1 MCGICGIIT
10 DPERKVD
17 PALLDRMTDLMQHR
31 GPDERGVWLNP
42 ASNVGLGARRLSI
55 IGLANGSQ
63 PIANEDGSCILV
75 ANGEIYNYEA
85 LKSDLTGRGHIFS
98 TDTDI
103 EVILHLYE
111 DRGPDFVEV
120 LNGMFAFAIWDEK
133 RRRLFLARDRLG
145 IKPLFYTRLGDRTIF
160 ASEMKSI
167 ICDRGV
173 PREIDLQAMHDYFSF
188 DYVPGQQTIFQ
199 GIHKVPQGST
209 VVIEDKKIFT
219 KRYWDMSF
227 HPSVTTEP
235 MEYYE
240 ERVRELLAQSVH
252 RRLMSEVPVGVL
264 LSGGMDSS
272 AIAAYMAQQASE
284 KIRTFSIGF
293 EDASFNEL
301 PYARMVADHLD
312 TEHHEMVVGAKDVLD
327 VLTSHIE
334 FIDEPYADGAAIP
347 TYYVCKIAR
356 EEVTVVL
363 SGEGGDEI
371 FAGYD
376 THAAYRLAS
385 CFRKVPSAI
394 RDHVLRPLISLLPVS
409 EKKIS
414 FEFKAKRFIKGVSLP
429 TPEAHL
435 FWRIV
440 LSEIEKKSLYS
451 PELRDRATPETSERI
466 FTRLF
471 DSCPAKDHLN
481 RLLYIDSK
489 VFLPD
494 DLFVKNDRMSMAHSI
509 EARVPMTDPD
519 LVEFMGSVPVG
530 AKMRG
535 LRKKLLLR
543 NAMRGILPAPIV
555 RKKKVG
561 FDMPFG
567 KWLKSELHDFMMDA
581 FRSQKLREANL
592 FDWGFVDGL
601 IEDHNSNRS
610 NNARP
615 LWGLLNFAIWYDAYM

>member
-10 DPERKVD
+10 ASGCKVD
-17 PALLDRMTDLMQHR
+17 PALLDRMTDLMRHR
-31 GPDERGVWLNP
+31 GPDERGVWLNS
-42 ASNVGLGARRLSI
+42 AGSVGLGARRLSI
-55 IGLANGSQ
+55 IGLANGRQ
-63 PIANEDGSCILV
+63 PIANEDRSCILV
-75 ANGEIYNYEA
+75 ANGEIYNYEV
-85 LKSDLTGRGHIFS
+85 LKNDLMSRGHVFS

-111 DRGPDFVEV
+111 EMGPDLANL

-133 RRRLFLARDRLG
+133 RRRLVLTRDRLG
-145 IKPLFYTRLGDRTIF
+145 IKPLFYTRLADRTIF

-188 DYVPGQQTIFQ
+188 DYVPGQQTIFK
-199 GIHKVPQGST
+199 GIQKVPPGST
-209 VVIEDKKIFT
+209 VVFEDENILT

-227 HPSVTTEP
+227 QPNETLEP
-235 MEYYE
+235 IEYYE
-240 ERVRELLAQSVH
+240 ERVRELLAESVR

-284 KIRTFSIGF
+284 RIRTFSIGF

-301 PYARMVADHLD
+301 PYARMVAKELD
-312 TEHHEMVVGAKDVLD
+312 TEHYEMVVGAKDVLD
-327 VLTSHIE
+327 VLASHIQ

-347 TYYVCKIAR
+347 TYYVCKIAS
-356 EEVTVVL
+356 EKVTVVL

-385 CFRKVPSAI
+385 SFRKVPRGV
-394 RDHVLRPLISLLPVS
+394 RDHVLRPLIGLLPVS

-414 FEFKAKRFIKGVSLP
+414 FEFRAKRFISGVSLP
-429 TPEAHL
+429 IPQAHL

-440 LSEIEKKSLYS
+440 LSEVEKMSLYS
-451 PELRDRATPETSERI
+451 PELRERAMPEASERI

-471 DSCPAKDHLN
+471 DSCPAKDPLN

-519 LVEFMGSVPVG
+519 LVAFMGAVPVG
-530 AKMRG
+530 VKMRG
-535 LRKKLLLR
+535 LQKKALLR
-543 NAMRGILPAPIV
+543 KAMRGILPAPIV

-567 KWLKSELHDFMMDA
+567 KWLKNEFYDFMMDA
-581 FRSQKLREANL
+581 FGSRKLREADL
-592 FDWGFVDGL
+592 FEWGFVDRL
-601 IEDHNSNRS
+601 IEDHKANRRD
-610 NNARP
+610 NARP
-615 LWGLLNFAIWYDAYM
+615 LWGILNFALWYDAYM